1 MKQPRFPLFCLLALL
16 CAAPVI
22 AQTAR
27 EGGAATGQSVAA
39 AQRLDALRGA
49 TSAGDQGRLLALL
62 GSTAADETL
71 PLELREKVLF
81 DYVQHLRSQPPRAA
95 DSRVMAFLGSYAPRI
110 LVPHE
115 DHPGASVPRFNIR
128 AAAAGVEH
136 SWRRQEASYAGAV
149 LLGRDPALLV
159 QAFRLHADPPVRR
172 GLLDALDSASAG
184 ALEAIAFIA
193 LDHIEHE
200 PQLAEL
206 VGKATSRTGDTRAL
220 EQLLRTSDG
229 TAIPGILRTARET
242 LDEGQLATL
251 LEVAITEASPGI
263 AALAIAE
270 LTPAVTQRADT
281 RAQLLQL
288 LGDPERGSAAAL
300 ALAATPAPGTQA
312 ELNGMLDA
320 AEPGSLAAA
329 RARLALEIIATGL
342 PERGER

>member
-1 MKQPRFPLFCLLALL
+1 MKQTCFPLFCLLAALH
-16 CAAPVI
+16 AVPAM
-22 AQTAR
+22 AETAR
-27 EGGAATGQSVAA
+27 ASRAVPGQSVAS

-49 TSAGDQGRLLALL
+49 TSAADQGRLLELL
-62 GSTAADETL
+62 NSTAADPAL
-71 PLELREKVLF
+71 PVELREEVLF
-81 DYVQHLRSQPPRAA
+81 EYAQYLRSQPPRAVDA
-95 DSRVMAFLGSYAPRI
+95 NVMAFLGAYASRV

-206 VGKATSRTGDTRAL
+206 VGKAALRTGDTRAV

-270 LTPAVTQRADT
+270 LAPAVTQRADT
-281 RAQLLQL
+281 QAQLLQL
-288 LGDPERGSAAAL
+288 LGDAELGSAAAL

-312 ELNGMLDA
+312 ELNGVLLGQA
-320 AEPGSLAAA
+320 GSLAAA
-329 RARLALEIIATGL
+329 RARLALEIMDSGV